1 MWRSEVCPRAALRNA
16 ARARYPVA
24 SIRTQ
29 RFSTPDGVFAQRWP
43 QGCKAAASVQRAGFP
58 GARSRFVVGRTREA
72 LSCVQWCGQARRNMQ
87 LRAIPPVFPRCEFWR
102 PGANPVHKPVGWFH
116 SEGAGRGAVPF
127 SDAVVAALR
136 SLESRSLIRVSTS
149 NSICYGA
156 ICQRRVRS
164 RTHGGELDEGWGVME
179 VK

>member
-116 SEGAGRGAVPF
+116 SEGGRAGRGTLLGCGRCSLAELGV
-127 SDAVVAALR
+127 SLLDQGVDLELNLLR
-136 SLESRSLIRVSTS
+136 CDLSAT
-149 NSICYGA
+149 CA
-156 ICQRRVRS
+156 F
-164 RTHGGELDEGWGVME
+164 
-179 VK
+179 